1 MPFVLFVVDV
11 FLTWLSPLLRTHIK
25 LRFADCQ
32 KQAMTQPKSQLPI
45 INISPLFSDADGR
58 QFVAEQIRKACCEFG
73 FFYITGHDVDEALQE
88 GLESLS
94 RQFFAQ
100 PLETKMEIRM
110 ALGGRSWR
118 GYFPVGDEL
127 TSGQPDLKE
136 GIYFG
141 AELGED
147 HPLVKAGTPMH
158 GANLFPAHPPELR
171 ETVLDYMT
179 AMTELGHRLME
190 GMALSLGLEENYF
203 AARYTIDPLT
213 LFRIF
218 NYTSGKETGWGVGEH
233 TDYGLFTILK
243 QDDSGGLQVK
253 SKGEWP
259 NSEWIAALPIANSF
273 VCNIG
278 DMLDRMTGG
287 LYRSTPHRV
296 RNQSSRDR
304 LSFPF
309 FFDPNFNAEVKAIQM
324 GIQISDDTQQRWDKT
339 SVHDFSGTYGDYILG
354 KVSKVFPALKGTVL

>member
-1 MPFVLFVVDV
+1 
-11 FLTWLSPLLRTHIK
+11 
-25 LRFADCQ
+25 
-32 KQAMTQPKSQLPI
+32 MTQLPI
-45 INISPLFSDADGR
+45 INISDLTGELELRRS
-58 QFVAEQIRKACCEFG
+58 VAEKIRKACCEFG
-73 FFYITGHDVDEALQE
+73 FFYITGHSVDEALQKR
-88 GLESLS
+88 LETLS
-94 RQFFAQ
+94 REFFAE
-100 PLETKMEIRM
+100 PLERKMEIRM
-110 ALGGRSWR
+110 ALGGRAWR

-141 AELGED
+141 EELGPD

-171 ETVLDYMT
+171 ETVLEYMA
-179 AMTELGHRLME
+179 AMTELGHTLMA
-190 GMALSLGLEENYF
+190 GIALSLGLEESYF
-203 AARYTIDPLT
+203 ADRYTAEPLT

-218 NYTSGKETGWGVGEH
+218 NYPAGKETGWGVGEH
-233 TDYGLFTILK
+233 TDYGLLTILN
-243 QDDSGGLQVK
+243 QDNSGGLQVK
-253 SKGEWP
+253 SKTGWP
-259 NSEWIAALPIANSF
+259 NSEWIEAPPIPGSF

-309 FFDPNFNAEVKAIQM
+309 FFDPNFNAEVKAVPL
-324 GIQISDDTQQRWDKT
+324 GIQINDDSQQRWDKA
-339 SVHDFSGTYGDYILG
+339 SVHNFSGTYGDYILG
-354 KVSKVFPALKGTVL
+354 KVSKVFPQLEGEMLHHENDARI